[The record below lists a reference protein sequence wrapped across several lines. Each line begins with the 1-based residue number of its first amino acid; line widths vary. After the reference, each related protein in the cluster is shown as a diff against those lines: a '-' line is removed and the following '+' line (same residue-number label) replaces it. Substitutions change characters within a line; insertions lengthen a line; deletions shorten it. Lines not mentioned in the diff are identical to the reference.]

1 MADTAVSATTLTAG
15 TVSADVITTAEG
27 GTTVAAGNT
36 AVIDVGNVAGT
47 VILSFYAASA
57 ATATVQ
63 AGDYPLAVLAGAGA
77 HDPDHAVVAGHER
90 ASVARD
96 VLDRQLPGSPC
107 QQPLAASGQRHG
119 PDFPVR
125 NPPLKCTPIAAYSLS
140 TTSRSAMSFPPAS
153 WSP

>member
-1 MADTAVSATTLTAG
+1 MADTAVSVTTLTAG

-63 AGDYPLAVLAGAGA
+63 AGDYPLAVLAGLGAGDAQTLPAGDVVLMVVDSGRHMHDDGKVRVDIASNDTVVGA
-77 HDPDHAVVAGHER
+77 HRIPKTVA
-90 ASVARD
+90 
-96 VLDRQLPGSPC
+96 
-107 QQPLAASGQRHG
+107 
-119 PDFPVR
+119 
-125 NPPLKCTPIAAYSLS
+125 
-140 TTSRSAMSFPPAS
+140 
-153 WSP
+153 